1 MLFVIAALVLFG
13 ALVVVN
19 LVLTLGIVRRLR
31 EHADLIGRALSGEAT
46 ADPDAGYFIMRA
58 GSPLPAFSATTVDGA
73 VAPNTGPL
81 LIGFFSSTCS
91 ACVQRLPGF
100 IEYAK
105 AFDGRVLGVAVGMP
119 EDVRGIIEDL
129 RPVADVVTELEE
141 GPLAKALKV
150 EGLPAMATV
159 DADGIVTASGYRLE
173 ALSSHAAV

>member
-1 MLFVIAALVLFG
+1 MLFLIAAVVLLG

-19 LVLTLGIVRRLR
+19 LVLTLGIVWRLR
-31 EHADLIGRALSGEAT
+31 EHADLIGKALSGEAT
-46 ADPDAGYFIMRA
+46 ADPDRGYFIMRA

-105 AFDGRVLGVAVGMP
+105 AFD
-119 EDVRGIIEDL
+119 
-129 RPVADVVTELEE
+129 
-141 GPLAKALKV
+141 
-150 EGLPAMATV
+150 
-159 DADGIVTASGYRLE
+159 
-173 ALSSHAAV
+173 